1 MTVLKIGL
9 MLAVAFGFVQG
20 ALAAELPGKNPIAA
34 YASSASRYPV
44 PFLSDLRLFSS
55 CCCSVD
61 IFVNSIIVNMSP
73 MAINMKIAI
82 A

>member
-1 MTVLKIGL
+1 MLKG
-9 MLAVAFGFVQG
+9 FGG
-20 ALAAELPGKNPIAA
+20 PRIAA
-34 YASSASRYPV
+34 KDNMSITACASSASRYPV